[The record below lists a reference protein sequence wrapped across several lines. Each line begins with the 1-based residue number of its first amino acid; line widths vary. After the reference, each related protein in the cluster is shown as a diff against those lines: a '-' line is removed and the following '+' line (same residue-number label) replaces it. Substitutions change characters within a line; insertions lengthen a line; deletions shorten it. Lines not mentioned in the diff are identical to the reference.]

1 MEEHHVIKQGARI
14 SALEAPYAT
23 CQLGEKHS
31 TGENL
36 LREID
41 IEEVEVQASLDDTS
55 RHCDRINDTLRKVP
69 ITSLT
74 YALHVNIRVELTCIS
89 N

>member
-1 MEEHHVIKQGARI
+1 MSSSRE
-14 SALEAPYAT
+14 LEFLP
-23 CQLGEKHS
+23 LKH
-31 TGENL
+31 

-69 ITSLT
+69 V
-74 YALHVNIRVELTCIS
+74 YPIRDIEGPVDA
-89 N
+89 